1 MSGRD
6 VEDSEVGAYRPGLAI
21 GAGLVIGAGLGI
33 SLGAS
38 MGNVAMGLVF
48 GAALGLV
55 AGAALDG
62 FIRMQHRRRV
72 ND

>member
-6 VEDSEVGAYRPGLAI
+6 VEDSAISAYRPGLAI

-33 SLGAS
+33 SVGAS
-38 MGNVAMGLVF
+38 TGDVAMGLVF
-48 GAALGLV
+48 GAGLGLV
-55 AGAALDG
+55 AGAVLDG
-62 FIRMQHRRRV
+62 FIRAQLKRRV